1 MPSKSKVLT
10 NSKNVKKTNLI
21 IQLDEDLKKSFQDLC
36 KAQDMNCSQT
46 LRKFMKVSVDAYN
59 REKLNVLRN
68 R

>member
-1 MPSKSKVLT
+1 MSSKSKVLT

-36 KAQDMNCSQT
+36 KAQDMNCSKT
-46 LRKFMKVSVDAYN
+46 LRKFLKVSVDAYN

>member
-1 MPSKSKVLT
+1 MSSKSKVLT

-21 IQLDEDLKKSFQDLC
+21 IQLDEDLKKSFQNLC
-36 KAQDMNCSQT
+36 EAQDMNCSQT

>member
-1 MPSKSKVLT
+1 MSSKSKVLT

-21 IQLDEDLKKSFQDLC
+21 IQLDEDLKKSFQNLC

>member
-1 MPSKSKVLT
+1 MSSKSKVLT